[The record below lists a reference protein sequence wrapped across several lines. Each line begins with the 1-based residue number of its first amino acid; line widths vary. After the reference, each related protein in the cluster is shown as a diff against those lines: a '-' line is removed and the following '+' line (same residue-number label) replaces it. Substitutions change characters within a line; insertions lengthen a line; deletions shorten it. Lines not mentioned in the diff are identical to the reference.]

1 MKTSPFTY
9 THRSTH
15 QGAKPQSHRTERK
28 GGGRRLLLMFLL
40 ITALV
45 AGLSLPDVAYAQRQG
60 NKSGHTA
67 GEGRA
72 RTPENRD
79 NRQGRRVDTPRV
91 DDHRYDLRDDY
102 RDDYHRWNRHS
113 HYHYQRHG
121 HIVVGLPHGHT
132 RIVVRGS
139 SFFYFGGVYYTSGPS
154 GYVVVAAPM
163 GAVIARLPNG
173 YTVVVIGG
181 AEYFYYYGS
190 YYVWRPGVGYVV
202 VVAPIGAT
210 VQYMP
215 DGYTTV
221 YVGGVRY
228 YRFGGVH
235 YRPHILNG
243 TNVYVSVRL

>member
-1 MKTSPFTY
+1 MKTLWSSSFPN
-9 THRSTH
+9 
-15 QGAKPQSHRTERK
+15 GIDRK
-28 GGGRRLLLMFLL
+28 GVSCGVQQRRSRQMFGGFLLMIALL
-40 ITALV
+40 IVTGFAY
-45 AGLSLPDVAYAQRQG
+45 PDPSYAQRRGDGSVRQ
-60 NKSGHTA
+60 SGKA
-67 GEGRA
+67 QREGQA
-72 RTPENRD
+72 RVPENRD
-79 NRQGRRVDTPRV
+79 NRQDRRVDDRRV
-91 DDHRYDLRDDY
+91 DDHRYDPRDDY
-102 RDDYHRWNRHS
+102 RRWNRHS
-113 HYHYQRHG
+113 HYHYHRHG
-121 HIVVGLPHGHT
+121 HIVIGLPSGHT

-139 SFFYFGGVYYTSGPS
+139 SFFYFGGVYYTSGSS

-228 YRFGGVH
+228 YQFGGVH
-235 YRPHILNG
+235 YRPYLRNG
-243 TNVYVSVRL
+243 TTVYVSVRL